1 MTFSTYKFK
10 ITESQIHNDTFC
22 ILTSFLGSLIR
33 YSHLYNCV
41 PLVMPTM
48 MVRISGALAV
58 MISGQR

>member
-41 PLVMPTM
+41 PLQNSSIIIRTGTGSAP
-48 MVRISGALAV
+48 
-58 MISGQR
+58 

>member
-41 PLVMPTM
+41 PFANSSMRKCTGTGSLPPWMK
-48 MVRISGALAV
+48 SA
-58 MISGQR
+58 